1 MSLKFFL
8 SKKEDLK
15 KGLSDIVALCET
27 EDRAWTDEEEVSY
40 NSLKSEYVKIS
51 NQIAALQGFPDE
63 DEAEAEKP
71 AEPARSE
78 QARNSSVAVKAMTR
92 NFIPGDRKVK
102 EFNSLGDFVHAAM
115 YNPDDSRLEY
125 QESQSN
131 DLKMGVGAKGGFTI
145 PTQFLAEIKSIAPS
159 ASIVR
164 PRATV
169 IPAGT
174 PADAEISMPA
184 LDQEPTG
191 ANANQVYGGVIVEKV
206 EEGGLKPET
215 TLNFREIK
223 LKPYEVAARI
233 PLTDKLLRNSSA
245 AASFVAGQLSR
256 AVLGWEDYQF
266 LQGNGV
272 AGPLGAINSGA
283 TLVIPRTTSNLVTF
297 ADIRALE
304 EKLHGDSGVFIASRS
319 VKAQLLAMTG
329 DGGGA
334 TNVIAYDKTTNSLS
348 LYGRPVIFSDRTPGL
363 GTQGDLGLYNFAEY
377 LIKDGSGPIIETG
390 FATGQWERNK
400 RSVKITWNVDGQ
412 PWLTKPYRDESDFEV
427 SPFVILGDPAGS

>member
-15 KGLSDIVALCET
+15 KGMSDIVALCET

-63 DEAEAEKP
+63 DEAEIEVP
-71 AEPARSE
+71 AEPARSS
-78 QARNSSVAVKAMTR
+78 AVAVKAMAR
-92 NFIPGDRKVK
+92 NFVPGDRKVK
-102 EFNSLGDFVHAAM
+102 EFNSLNDFVHAAM

-145 PTQFLAEIKSIAPS
+145 PTQFLSEIKSIAPT

-174 PADAEISMPA
+174 PPDAEISMPA
-184 LDQEPTG
+184 LDQEPSGST
-191 ANANQVYGGVIVEKV
+191 NQVYGGVIVEKV

-233 PLTDKLLRNSSA
+233 PMTDKLLRNSSA
-245 AASFVAGQLSR
+245 AAAFVAGQLSK

-283 TLVIPRTTSNLVTF
+283 ALVVARTTSSSVTF

-304 EKLHGDSGVFIASRS
+304 ERLHGESGIFIASRS

-334 TNVIAYDKTTNSLS
+334 TNVIAYDRTTNTLS
-348 LYGRPVIFSDRTPGL
+348 LYGRPVLFSDRVPGL
-363 GTQGDLGLYNFAEY
+363 GTQGDLGLYNFSEY

-412 PWLTKPYRDESDFEV
+412 PWLTKPYRDENNYEV
-427 SPFVILGDPAGS
+427 SPFVILGDAVGS